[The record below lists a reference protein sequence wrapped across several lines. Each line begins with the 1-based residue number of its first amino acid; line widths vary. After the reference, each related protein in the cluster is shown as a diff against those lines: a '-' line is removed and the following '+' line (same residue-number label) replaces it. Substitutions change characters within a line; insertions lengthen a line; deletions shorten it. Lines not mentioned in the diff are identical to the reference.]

1 MPDINAG
8 RPLKVVV
15 VDDESDFV
23 EMFAELLRLRGHAVR
38 LATES
43 IAALELLAVERPD
56 VLFLDLGLPELDGY
70 ELAREVRHRFGDDIR
85 VVAVTGYNTAQA
97 RGLADWAGFDAFISK
112 PVRAHDIDKSLRPQ
126 MDSNEH

>member
-1 MPDINAG
+1 MPDKHSG

-15 VDDESDFV
+15 VDDEIDFV
-23 EMFAELLRLRGHAVR
+23 EMFAELLQLRGHAVR

-43 IAALELLAVERPD
+43 LAALELLNVERPD

-70 ELAREVRHRFGDDIR
+70 ELAREVRHRFGDKIR

-112 PVRAHDIDKSLRPQ
+112 PVHAHDIDRSLRAQ
-126 MDSNEH
+126 FESSES

>member
-1 MPDINAG
+1 MPDMHSS
-8 RPLKVVV
+8 RPLKVVI
-15 VDDESDFV
+15 VDDELDFV

-43 IAALELLAVERPD
+43 LAALELLDTEPPD
-56 VLFLDLGLPELDGY
+56 ILYLDLGLPELDGY
-70 ELAREVRHRFGDDIR
+70 ELAREVRHRFGDKIR

-112 PVRAHDIDKSLRPQ
+112 PVRAHDIDKSLRARLE
-126 MDSNEH
+126 STES

>member
-1 MPDINAG
+1 MPDMHSG

-15 VDDESDFV
+15 VDDEIDFV
-23 EMFAELLRLRGHAVR
+23 ETFGELLRLRGHAVR

-43 IAALELLAVERPD
+43 IAALELLDTERPD
-56 VLFLDLGLPELDGY
+56 ILFLDLGLPQLDGY
-70 ELAREVRHRFGDDIR
+70 ELAREVRHRFGDKIR

-112 PVRAHDIDKSLRPQ
+112 PVRAHDIDKSLRES
-126 MDSNEH
+126 MES